1 MPVAFSISVLSRDR
15 RSKAFKRRTA
25 DPSNLR
31 PVMHQSKIAVETKCN
46 SIKLA
51 FLNTRSLKNKSF
63 VINDLITTNNLD
75 FMFLIETWLEDN
87 CSATVLTETAPPN
100 FNFISVCRT
109 VRRGGG
115 VAALFKDVYQCKQ
128 VSFGQYLSFEYL
140 GIVLKGAP
148 RILFIII
155 YRPPKYS
162 PAFVEEFT
170 ELLSM
175 ISSEFDCFA
184 IAGDFI
190 IHIDN
195 AEIKT
200 TKEIITVLNTFDLIQ
215 HVHGPTHNR
224 GHTLDLLISR
234 GLNISSIVIKDVAL
248 SDHFCIFFD
257 ILISVTTES
266 RSVSVRKR
274 CINENTSVLFMKAI
288 SLTPSIS
295 ADSVDLL
302 LDSFD
307 SKVKNVIDDI
317 APIKVSKKNGRQKSF
332 WRHSLKTA
340 VVKPLLKKRNLDYTM
355 LSNYRPISNLPFI
368 GKIIEKVVFNQLNNY
383 LNSNGYL
390 DHFQSGFRVH
400 NSTETALIK
409 IINDI
414 RFNSDSGKISVL
426 VLLDLSA
433 AFDTVDHNILL
444 ERLENWVGLSGMALK
459 WFRSYLDGK
468 GYYVSIGEHKSKWT
482 SMTCGVP
489 QGSILAPLL
498 FSLYMLPLSQIMRK
512 NQIAYHSYADDTQI
526 YLALSPNDYSPI
538 DSLCQCIDEI
548 NSWMCQNF
556 LQLNKEK
563 TEVIAFGNKDEVLKV
578 NAYLD
583 SRGQTTKNQVRNLG
597 VILETDLSFSS
608 HVKAVTKSAYYHLKN
623 IARIRCFVSSQDLE
637 KLVHAF
643 ITSRVDYCNG
653 LLTGLPKKSIR
664 QLQLIQNAAARI
676 LTRTRKSEHITPVLR
691 SLHWLP
697 VTFRIDFK
705 VLLLIYKSLNGL
717 GPKYMADMLTEYK
730 PNRPLRS
737 LGSSQLEIPRV
748 HTKQGES
755 AFSYYAA
762 RSWNQVPEEI
772 RCAKTLATF
781 KSRLK
786 THLFSCAFVE

>member
-1 MPVAFSISVLSRDR
+1 M
-15 RSKAFKRRTA
+15 
-25 DPSNLR
+25 
-31 PVMHQSKIAVETKCN
+31 
-46 SIKLA
+46 
-51 FLNTRSLKNKSF
+51 
-63 VINDLITTNNLD
+63 
-75 FMFLIETWLEDN
+75 
-87 CSATVLTETAPPN
+87 
-100 FNFISVCRT
+100 
-109 VRRGGG
+109 
-115 VAALFKDVYQCKQ
+115 
-128 VSFGQYLSFEYL
+128 
-140 GIVLKGAP
+140 
-148 RILFIII
+148 
-155 YRPPKYS
+155 
-162 PAFVEEFT
+162 
-170 ELLSM
+170 
-175 ISSEFDCFA
+175 
-184 IAGDFI
+184 
-190 IHIDN
+190 
-195 AEIKT
+195 
-200 TKEIITVLNTFDLIQ
+200 
-215 HVHGPTHNR
+215 HGPTHNR
-224 GHTLDLLISR
+224 GHILDLLISR

-274 CINENTSVLFMKAI
+274 CINENTSVLFMKGI

-302 LDSFD
+302 LNSFN

-332 WRHSLKTA
+332 WRKSTAVQNMKRQCRKAERMWRKTKLEIHYSIYKDSLHAFNLELATARQTFFSNLINSNLNNTRTLFATVERLTNPPSQIPSEMLSDSKCNEFASFFSEKISNIRKEIGTSSCNTGVTQIRQQSQKEVTMSVFNTIDSKILEEIVQHLKSSACYLDTLPTSFFKSVLNCLEADLLEVVTFPNSLKTA
-340 VVKPLLKKRNLDYTM
+340 VVKPLLKKRNLDNTM

-368 GKIIEKVVFNQLNNY
+368 GTIIEKVVFNQLNKY

-390 DHFQSGFRVH
+390 DNFQSGFRVH
-400 NSTETALIK
+400 HSTETALIK

-426 VLLDLSA
+426 VLLDRSA
-433 AFDTVDHNILL
+433 AF
-444 ERLENWVGLSGMALK
+444 
-459 WFRSYLDGK
+459 
-468 GYYVSIGEHKSKWT
+468 
-482 SMTCGVP
+482 
-489 QGSILAPLL
+489 
-498 FSLYMLPLSQIMRK
+498 
-512 NQIAYHSYADDTQI
+512 
-526 YLALSPNDYSPI
+526 
-538 DSLCQCIDEI
+538 
-548 NSWMCQNF
+548 
-556 LQLNKEK
+556 
-563 TEVIAFGNKDEVLKV
+563 EVIAFGNKDEVLKV

-597 VILETDLSFSS
+597 VILETDLRFSS

-653 LLTGLPKKSIR
+653 LLPKKTIR

-676 LTRTRKSEHITPVLR
+676 LTRTRTSEHLTPVLR

-705 VLLLIYKSLNGL
+705 VLLLVYKSLNGL

-755 AFSYYAA
+755 AFSYHTA
-762 RSWNQVPEEI
+762 RS
-772 RCAKTLATF
+772 
-781 KSRLK
+781 
-786 THLFSCAFVE
+786 